1 MYRTF
6 FSFGSKLVMSAIL
19 LIGLIGCASTTDRKE
34 AAVSTA
40 PATERYFIFDTIVSL
55 RVYDE
60 RMTSQHFDEV
70 RGLLEQ
76 IDQRMNRLLAG
87 SEIDQVNQE
96 AGASAVS
103 VSEETFKVVQTA
115 VDYAAASGGHFDPT
129 IGPIVDLWGIDSEHA
144 DVPEDRKLTAAM
156 QKIDYKNVTLDPSS
170 HAIMLKKKGMSLD
183 LGAIAK
189 GYAADVIADYLQ
201 QQDFKSAIIDLGG
214 NVLAMGAK
222 PNGSPWNIGIQDPGE
237 QRGQHLGTLEVVN
250 KTIVTSGVYERFF
263 ESEGNVYHHI
273 LSPFT
278 GYPVDNDLLSVT
290 IVTET
295 SMDADAM
302 STSVFSLG
310 LAEGRR
316 FIESRDD
323 AEAIFVTKDH
333 QIYLTSGLT
342 ETFNRTNDDYQLA
355 E

>member
-1 MYRTF
+1 M
-6 FSFGSKLVMSAIL
+6 
-19 LIGLIGCASTTDRKE
+19 
-34 AAVSTA
+34 
-40 PATERYFIFDTIVSL
+40 
-55 RVYDE
+55 
-60 RMTSQHFDEV
+60 
-70 RGLLEQ
+70 
-76 IDQRMNRLLAG
+76 
-87 SEIDQVNQE
+87 
-96 AGASAVS
+96 
-103 VSEETFKVVQTA
+103 
-115 VDYAAASGGHFDPT
+115 
-129 IGPIVDLWGIDSEHA
+129 
-144 DVPEDRKLTAAM
+144 
-156 QKIDYKNVTLDPSS
+156 
-170 HAIMLKKKGMSLD
+170 
-183 LGAIAK
+183 
-189 GYAADVIADYLQ
+189 
-201 QQDFKSAIIDLGG
+201 
-214 NVLAMGAK
+214 
-222 PNGSPWNIGIQDPGE
+222 
-237 QRGQHLGTLEVVN
+237 N

-290 IVTET
+290 IVTDT

>member
-1 MYRTF
+1 MYRKF
-6 FSFGSKLVMSAIL
+6 FSFSGKLLLLTIL
-19 LIGLIGCASTTDRKE
+19 LIGSIGCT
-34 AAVSTA
+34 STA
-40 PATERYFIFDTIVSL
+40 DQKEVLNTEPATERYFIFDTIVSL
-55 RVYDE
+55 RVYDK

-76 IDQRMNRLLAG
+76 IDLRMNRLLAG
-87 SEIDQVNQE
+87 SEIDQVNQA

-129 IGPIVDLWGIDSEHA
+129 VGPLVDLWGIGSEHA
-144 DVPEDRKLTAAM
+144 AVPEEGKLSAAL
-156 QKIDYKNVTLDPSS
+156 QQIDYKKVTLDQTS
-170 HAIMLKKKGMSLD
+170 HSIMLEKTGMSLD

-189 GYAADVIADYLQ
+189 GYAADVIAEYLQ
-201 QQDFKSAIIDLGG
+201 QHDFKSAIIDLGG
-214 NVLAMGAK
+214 NILAMGAK
-222 PNGSPWNIGIQDPGE
+222 PNGSPWNIGVQDPGE

-263 ESEGNVYHHI
+263 ESDGKVYHHI

-290 IVTET
+290 IVTDA

-310 LAEGRR
+310 LAEGQR
-316 FIESRDD
+316 FIEGRDD
-323 AEAIFVTKDH
+323 AEAIFVTTDH
-333 QIYLTSGLT
+333 QIYLTSGLMQA
-342 ETFNRTNDDYQLA
+342 FKLTNDDYQLA

>member
-1 MYRTF
+1 MYR
-6 FSFGSKLVMSAIL
+6 KLLSYSSL
-19 LIGLIGCASTTDRKE
+19 LIMLTLLMTGSIGCTTTADQKE
-34 AAVSTA
+34 AASNE

-70 RGLLEQ
+70 GALLER
-76 IDQRMNRLLAG
+76 IDQRMNRQLAG
-87 SEIDQVNQE
+87 SEIDRVNQA
-96 AGASAVS
+96 AGKSEVS

-115 VDYAAASGGHFDPT
+115 IDYAAASGGHFEPT
-129 IGPIVDLWGIDSEHA
+129 VGPLVDLWGIGGEHPA
-144 DVPEDRKLTAAM
+144 VPKEDELTAAM
-156 QKIDYKNVTLDPSS
+156 QRMNYKDVILNPASR
-170 HAIMLKKKGMSLD
+170 AIQLKREGMSLD

-201 QQDFKSAIIDLGG
+201 QQDFHSAIIDLGG
-214 NVLAMGAK
+214 NILAMGAK
-222 PNGSPWNIGIQDPGE
+222 PDGAPWNIGIQDPGKD
-237 QRGQHLGTLEVVN
+237 RGQSLGTLEVVN

-263 ESEGNVYHHI
+263 EAEGKVYHHI

-290 IVTET
+290 IVTDT

-310 LAEGRR
+310 LTEGRQ
-316 FIESRDD
+316 FVESRGD
-323 AEAIFVTKDH
+323 AEAIFVTTDH

-342 ETFNRTNDDYQLA
+342 PAFKLTNGDYQLA